1 MSSSAHL
8 PGSLLR
14 IKTSGSTGTP
24 KTIERSPQ
32 SWEWSAQAEAELFAI
47 GSVGERFAVIGSPT
61 HSLWAYV
68 EFRAR
73 SRNAEFI
80 GLEPGQLAAAALFE
94 QLRAY
99 DPSCLYAVPDLLVGL
114 LGQGSAQQA
123 FGLPNLKRLLLGGGP
138 WQPSFQAVIESFAP
152 NANVHLFY
160 GTAEAS
166 FIGHCQPHQWPWY
179 RPFPGVRLRLDPEQS
194 GALWVSSPYVYS
206 PSDVQPSSHNKEW
219 VATSD
224 LAELRYS
231 ARFSTRLD
239 SPSEQGRKDGYGAT
253 REHGHGSAR
262 EDGHGAT
269 REHGHGSARE
279 REIDECIEEGI
290 EEGIE
295 FRLVG
300 RVGRQV
306 RYRGLD
312 ISPEAIEELI
322 AQLWPETQAAVFV
335 SDAPSVSYAQSA
347 FGARS
352 HDEAELTIQGPS
364 VARAR
369 LRVSLVYCGPAQG
382 VDAQSCLK
390 EALRREFP
398 QLPMLEGIHRIPQWP
413 RLASGKTDF
422 QALQAHAWRS
432 SE

>member
-1 MSSSAHL
+1 M
-8 PGSLLR
+8 
-14 IKTSGSTGTP
+14 
-24 KTIERSPQ
+24 
-32 SWEWSAQAEAELFAI
+32 FAI

-68 EFRAR
+68 EFRAQL
-73 SRNAEFI
+73 SNGEFM
-80 GLEPGQLAAAALFE
+80 GLQPGQLSAAALFE

-114 LGQGSAQQA
+114 LGHGAVQQA
-123 FGLPNLKRLLLGGGP
+123 LGLTNLKRLLLGGGP

-166 FIGHCQPHQWPWY
+166 FIGHCQPYEWPWY
-179 RPFPGVRLRLDPEQS
+179 RPFPGVRLRLDPEES
-194 GALWVSSPYVYS
+194 GALWVSSPYVHS
-206 PSDVQPSSHNKEW
+206 PSGVQPSSHNKEW

-224 LAELRYS
+224 VVELRYS
-231 ARFSTRLD
+231 TRLD
-239 SPSEQGRKDGYGAT
+239 GPPKRGGRDGQ
-253 REHGHGSAR
+253 GSAR
-262 EDGHGAT
+262 G
-269 REHGHGSARE
+269 RE
-279 REIDECIEEGI
+279 IEEGI
-290 EEGIE
+290 EEGME

-306 RYRGLD
+306 RHRGVD
-312 ISPEAIEELI
+312 ISPEAIEEFI
-322 AQLWPETQAAVFV
+322 AQQWPETQAAVIV

-347 FGARS
+347 LGARS
-352 HDEAELTIQGPS
+352 LDEAELTIQGPS

-369 LRVSLVYCGPAQG
+369 LRARPRVSLVYCGPAQG

-390 EALRREFP
+390 EALRRAFP

-422 QALQAHAWRS
+422 QALQAYAWRA

>member
-231 ARFSTRLD
+231 VRFSTRLD
-239 SPSEQGRKDGYGAT
+239 APLDRGRKDGYGAA

-422 QALQAHAWRS
+422 QALQTHAWRS

>member
-1 MSSSAHL
+1 V
-8 PGSLLR
+8 
-14 IKTSGSTGTP
+14 
-24 KTIERSPQ
+24 
-32 SWEWSAQAEAELFAI
+32 FAI

-68 EFRAR
+68 EFRAQL
-73 SRNAEFI
+73 NNGEFM
-80 GLEPGQLAAAALFE
+80 GLQPGQLSAAVLFE

-99 DPSCLYAVPDLLVGL
+99 NPSCLYAVPDLLVGL
-114 LGQGSAQQA
+114 LGQGAVQQA
-123 FGLPNLKRLLLGGGP
+123 LGLTNLKRLLLGGGP

-166 FIGHCQPHQWPWY
+166 FIGHCQPYEWPWY
-179 RPFPGVRLRLDPEQS
+179 RPFPGVRLRLDPEES
-194 GALWVSSPYVYS
+194 GALWVSSPYVHS
-206 PSDVQPSSHNKEW
+206 PSGVQPSSHNKEW

-224 LAELRYS
+224 VVELRYS
-231 ARFSTRLD
+231 TRFSTRLD

-253 REHGHGSAR
+253 HEHGHGSVR
-262 EDGHGAT
+262 GDGYGGT
-269 REHGHGSARE
+269 REHGRGSLRE
-279 REIDECIEEGI
+279 YEIHEGVEEGVDEGI
-290 EEGIE
+290 EEGME

-306 RYRGLD
+306 RHRGVD
-312 ISPEAIEELI
+312 ISPEAIEEFI
-322 AQLWPETQAAVFV
+322 AQQWPETQAAVIV

-347 FGARS
+347 LGARS
-352 HDEAELTIQGPS
+352 LDEAELTIQGPS

-390 EALRREFP
+390 EALRRAFP

-422 QALQAHAWRS
+422 QALQAYAWRA